1 METTVW
7 NPEVGPSEMIL
18 HMGPQHPMQPGPY
31 RLNLKLKGETVMDA
45 EIELGNIHKGIE
57 KIMESKTYLQGI
69 PIVDRICYLVALT
82 NEEAYVGAV
91 EKLAG
96 IEVPERSQY
105 LRVIVEELSRIQSHL
120 LGMGEYGEFIGFVSM
135 FMYTIKIRED
145 FMTLLDSI
153 TGARITHTYLRYG
166 GVRED
171 LPPGYKDKCK
181 KVFVD
186 LRKEIEDYEMLF
198 NGDSIYAERAR
209 GVGVLTADVAKEV
222 GVAGPVLRAT
232 GVPFDIRKDEP
243 YLVYDDLDF
252 KVCTQTAGDCWARVQ
267 VRLDEMR
274 ESMYLIEQAL
284 DQMPEGPL
292 FPEGSPY
299 GRRTPVM
306 RVPEGDVFNRVEDPR
321 GEMGFYVVSDGS
333 DKPYRVK
340 IRGPVYPTMQALPPL
355 LMGVSVADIA
365 AIAGSMDGCTS
376 EADR

>member
-1 METTVW
+1 METKVW
-7 NPEVGPSEMIL
+7 NPTVGPSEMIL

-57 KIMESKTYLQGI
+57 KILESKTYLQGI

-105 LRVIVEELSRIQSHL
+105 LRVIVEELTRIQSHL

-135 FMYTIKIRED
+135 FMYTIKIREE

-171 LPPGYKDKCK
+171 LPPGYKDMCK

-186 LRKEIEDYEMLF
+186 LKKELDDYEMLF

-232 GVPFDIRKDEP
+232 GVPFDIRKNEP

-274 ESMYLIEQAL
+274 ESMYIIEQAL

-292 FPEGSPY
+292 FPEGTPY

-306 RVPEGDVFNRVEDPR
+306 RVPAGDVFHRVEDPR
-321 GEMGFYVVSDGS
+321 GEMGFYMVSDGS

-340 IRGPVYPTMQALPPL
+340 VRGPVYPTMQALPPL